1 MLKRL
6 LHIILIFGLSCP
18 TLSAQSQQKVVEKRL
33 KSYFRT
39 YESPDVEVGTCKLVR
54 CQLNPKKKTLTIHAN
69 ANFAYQPF
77 RPETTEKIYSD
88 LRRVLP
94 GPVNYYNI
102 TLLVGGKSIDD
113 LIPNI
118 YRKVKD
124 ETRLWGKIQHQGAP
138 WVSNAS
144 LPYSISEGLQGRHL
158 AVTPSHGRYYKN
170 DEQRWKWQRPSL
182 YCTREDL
189 LTQSIVVPY
198 LTPMLEH
205 AGAVVFSA
213 RERDRQPHDIII
225 DNDADGNDSG
235 LYIEES
241 HRKAKWERGALGFAI
256 PSSVLHHG
264 DNPFREGTSRILRT
278 ASHEKST
285 EGAALWIPNIP
296 ERGEYAVYATY
307 QTYPSSVP
315 DAEYLILHAGGS
327 TRIKV
332 NQQMGGG
339 TWVYLGTYE
348 FLRGQHDDQMVVLT
362 NRSGHTGVV
371 SADAVR
377 FGGGSAIVSR
387 GTADT
392 LHTSRMPRY
401 YEGARY
407 NAQWAGFPIERY
419 ANYNGEKDYAED
431 INCRS
436 LVTNYLLGGSA
447 YCPDSVGL
455 GVPIELAFGLH
466 TDAGIRED
474 DTTVGTLGIY
484 TTDYNN
490 GRLGHAA
497 LSRHTSRD
505 LTDIVQ
511 TYITKDIEALTTP
524 PLFIEGVPQGGG
536 VTSVARRED
545 SGESHLVRRAM
556 WDKNYSESRLPDVP
570 SCIIELLSHQ
580 NFADMRYAHDP
591 HFKFAASRAIYKGIL
606 RYTAEMHGTKYTV
619 QPLPVHAFAIDFA
632 GTDKVRLSWRPTKD
646 NQEPSATPDGYIL
659 YTRTD
664 DTGWDNGQ
672 RIGSTACDVTLE
684 PGRMYSFKVTAVN
697 RGGESFASEVLSAHI
712 APEPKGKVLV
722 VNGFQRID
730 GPAVVNTA
738 ERAGFD
744 LLADPGVPYMG
755 TTAYSGLQYE
765 FNREMT
771 GYYDE
776 ALQMGATGEEL
787 DATYMAGN
795 TMDYTITHGA
805 SIKHAGYSFV
815 SCSRQAFEEGTVK
828 PKGFDVIDVYMG
840 LQRERGDAIISRPAY
855 HAVSP
860 AMTAILSSYARQGG
874 ALLVS
879 GSYLGEESLSLP
891 CTQVLLHDVL
901 HAQYESSITEWSDQ
915 AVYGLG
921 TTMDLPRWINPE
933 HYPVTRPEVISPT
946 DDAFTPFVY
955 EHSRSSSAVAY
966 SGAYRSVL
974 LGFPFEALRSQYDR
988 DLVMISLLN
997 FLMGR

>member
-6 LHIILIFGLSCP
+6 FYILLILGLSCP
-18 TLSAQSQQKVVEKRL
+18 TLTAQSQQKVVEKRL
-33 KSYFRT
+33 KAYFRS

-54 CQLNPKKKTLTIHAN
+54 CQLDPRKKTLTIHAN
-69 ANFAYQPF
+69 ANFGYQPF

-88 LRRVLP
+88 LRKVLP

-124 ETRLWGKIQHQGAP
+124 ETRLWGKITHQGAP
-138 WVSNAS
+138 WVTNAS
-144 LPYSISEGLQGRHL
+144 RPYTVSEGLQGRHL
-158 AVTPSHGRYYKN
+158 AITPSHGRYYKN
-170 DEQRWKWQRPSL
+170 DELRWKWQRPSL

-198 LTPMLEH
+198 LTPMLEN

-213 RERDRQPHDIII
+213 RERDRQPHNIII
-225 DNDADGNDSG
+225 DNDATGNDCG
-235 LYIEES
+235 LYIEEQE
-241 HRKAKWERGALGFAI
+241 RKAKWESGATGFAI
-256 PSSVLHHG
+256 PQGVLHHG

-278 ASHEKST
+278 ASHEKNT
-285 EGAALWIPNIP
+285 EGAALWIPDIP
-296 ERGEYAVYATY
+296 ERGHYAVYTTY

-348 FLRGQHDDQMVVLT
+348 FLSGEHDNQMVVLT
-362 NRSGHTGVV
+362 NHSEHTGVV
-371 SADAVR
+371 CADAVR
-377 FGGGSAIVSR
+377 FGGGTAIVSR
-387 GTADT
+387 GNNDT
-392 LHTSRMPRY
+392 LCTSCMPRY

-407 NAQWAGFPIERY
+407 HSQWAGFPVERY

-436 LVTNYLLGGSA
+436 FVTNYLVGGSA
-447 YCPDSVGL
+447 YCPDSMGL
-455 GVPIELAFGLH
+455 GVPIELSLGLH

-484 TTDYNN
+484 TTGYNN

-497 LSRHTSRD
+497 LSRYTSRD

-511 TYITKDIEALTTP
+511 TYITKEA
-524 PLFIEGVPQGGG
+524 GGL
-536 VTSVARRED
+536 A
-545 SGESHLVRRAM
+545 RRAM
-556 WDKNYSESRLPDVP
+556 WDRNYSESRLPDVP

-591 HFKFAASRAIYKGIL
+591 HFKFTASRSIYKGIL

-619 QPLPVHAFAIDFA
+619 QPLPVHAFAINFA
-632 GTDKVRLSWRPTKD
+632 GTGKVRLTWRPTHD
-646 NQEPSATPDGYIL
+646 AQEPSASPDAYIL

-664 DTGWDNGQ
+664 NMGWDNGQ
-672 RIGSTACDVTLE
+672 RINATACDITLE
-684 PGRMYSFKVTAVN
+684 PGRMYSFKVTAIN

-712 APEPKGKVLV
+712 AAEPKGKVLL

-738 ERAGFD
+738 KRAGFD
-744 LLADPGVPYMG
+744 LLADPGVPYIG

-765 FNREMT
+765 FDRSMT

-787 DATYMAGN
+787 AGTYMAGN
-795 TMDYTITHGA
+795 TMDYTIVHGS
-805 SIKHAGYSFV
+805 SIQNAGYSFV
-815 SCSRQAFEEGTVK
+815 SCSRQAFEEGMVK
-828 PKGFDVIDVYMG
+828 PDGFDVIDVYTG

-855 HAVSP
+855 YAVSP
-860 AMTAILSSYARQGG
+860 AMTAILSSYTRQGG
-874 ALLVS
+874 ALLMS
-879 GSYLGEESLSLP
+879 GSYLGEESRSRQ
-891 CTQVLLHDVL
+891 CTQSLLRDVL
-901 HAQYESSITEWSDQ
+901 HARYESSITDWDEQ

-933 HYPVTRPEVISPT
+933 HYPVTRPEVMTPT
-946 DDAFTPFVY
+946 DDAFTPFIY
-955 EHSRSSSAVAY
+955 ERSHSSAAVAY
-966 SGAYRSVL
+966 SGSYRSVL
-974 LGFPFEALRSQYDR
+974 LGFPFEALRSRYDR
-988 DLVMISLLN
+988 DLVMISLLD
-997 FLMGR
+997 FLMGRQ

>member
-6 LHIILIFGLSCP
+6 LHIILILGLSCP
-18 TLSAQSQQKVVEKRL
+18 TLMAQSQQKVVEKRL
-33 KSYFRT
+33 KAYFRT
-39 YESPDVEVGTCKLVR
+39 YEAPDVEVGTCKLVR
-54 CQLNPKKKTLTIHAN
+54 CQLNPKKRTLTIHAN

-94 GPVNYYNI
+94 GPVNYYDI

-124 ETRLWGKIQHQGAP
+124 ETRLWGKVQHQGAP

-170 DEQRWKWQRPSL
+170 DELRWKWQRPSL

-205 AGAVVFSA
+205 AGAVVFSV

-225 DNDADGNDSG
+225 DNDASSNDCG
-235 LYIEES
+235 LYIEEQE
-241 HRKAKWERGALGFAI
+241 RKVKWEDDTIGFAI
-256 PSSVLHHG
+256 PKGVLFHG
-264 DNPFREGTSRILRT
+264 DNPFREGTSRRLYT
-278 ASHEKST
+278 AGREKNT
-285 EGAALWIPNIP
+285 EGAALWIPDIP
-296 ERGEYAVYATY
+296 ERGEYAVYTTY

-315 DAEYLILHAGGS
+315 DAEYLILHAGGT

-348 FLRGQHDDQMVVLT
+348 FLKGEHDNQMVILT
-362 NRSGHTGVV
+362 NHSDYTGVV

-377 FGGGSAIVSR
+377 FGGGTAVVSR
-387 GTADT
+387 ATNDT
-392 LHTSRMPRY
+392 IRTSHMPRY

-407 NAQWAGFPIERY
+407 NAQWAGFPVERY

-431 INCRS
+431 INSRS
-436 LVTNYLLGGSA
+436 LVTNYLLGGSV
-447 YCPDSVGL
+447 YCPDSAGL

-511 TYITKDIEALTTP
+511 TYITQEVGGLT
-524 PLFIEGVPQGGG
+524 
-536 VTSVARRED
+536 
-545 SGESHLVRRAM
+545 RRAM
-556 WDKNYSESRLPDVP
+556 WNKNYSESRLPDVP

-619 QPLPVHAFAIDFA
+619 QPLPIQAFAIDFA
-632 GTDKVRLSWRPTKD
+632 GTDKVRLTWRPTKD
-646 NQEPSATPDGYIL
+646 SQEPSATPEAYIL

-664 DTGWDNGQ
+664 NMGWDNGQ
-672 RIGSTACDVTLE
+672 RIGSTDCDITLE

-697 RGGESFASEVLSAHI
+697 RGGESFASEVLSAQI

-744 LLADPGVPYMG
+744 LLADPGVPYIG

-776 ALQMGATGEEL
+776 ALQMGASGEEL
-787 DATYMAGN
+787 EGSYMAGN

-805 SIKHAGYSFV
+805 SIQNAGYSFV

-840 LQRERGDAIISRPAY
+840 LQRERGDAIISRPSYYAIT
-855 HAVSP
+855 P
-860 AMTAILSSYARQGG
+860 AMTAILSSYTRQGG

-879 GSYLGEESLSLP
+879 GSYLGEESLSQP
-891 CTQVLLHDVL
+891 CTQTLLHDVL
-901 HAQYESSITEWSDQ
+901 HAQYEHSVTDWDEQ

-933 HYPVTRPEVISPT
+933 HYPVIHPEVLAPT
-946 DDAFTPFVY
+946 DDAFTPLVY
-955 EHSRSSSAVAY
+955 EHSHSSAAVAY

-974 LGFPFEALRSQYDR
+974 LGFPFEALRSRYDR
-988 DLVMISLLN
+988 DLVMISLLD
-997 FLMGR
+997 FLMGRQ

>member
-6 LHIILIFGLSCP
+6 LHIILILGLACP

-33 KSYFRT
+33 RAYFRN
-39 YESPDVEVGTCKLVR
+39 YESPDVELGTCKLVR
-54 CQLNPKKKTLTIHAN
+54 CQLNPKKKALTIYAN
-69 ANFAYQPF
+69 ANFGYQPF
-77 RPETTEKIYSD
+77 RPETTKKIYGD
-88 LRRVLP
+88 LRKILP

-102 TLLVGGKSIDD
+102 TLLVGDKSIDD

-124 ETRLWGKIQHQGAP
+124 DTRLWGKVTYEGLP

-144 LPYSISEGLQGRHL
+144 RPYTVSEGLQGRHL
-158 AVTPSHGRYYKN
+158 AITPSHGRYYKN

-198 LTPMLEH
+198 LTPMLEN

-225 DNDADGNDSG
+225 DNDADSHDNG

-241 HRKAKWERGALGFAI
+241 HRKARWESGAMGFAI
-256 PSSVLHHG
+256 SEEVLRHG
-264 DNPFREGTSRILRT
+264 DNPFRKGTSRILRT
-278 ASHEKST
+278 AGHEKST

-296 ERGEYAVYATY
+296 ERGEYAVYTTY
-307 QTYPSSVP
+307 QTYPSSIP

-348 FLRGQHDDQMVVLT
+348 FMPGQYDNQMVILT
-362 NRSGHTGVV
+362 NRSEHTGVI
-371 SADAVR
+371 SADAIR

-387 GTADT
+387 GAADT

-419 ANYNGEKDYAED
+419 ANYDGEKDYAED
-431 INCRS
+431 INSRS

-447 YCPDSVGL
+447 YCPDSTGL
-455 GVPIELAFGLH
+455 GVPIELSLGLH
-466 TDAGIRED
+466 TDAGIRDD

-511 TYITKDIEALTTP
+511 TSITEEVRGLT
-524 PLFIEGVPQGGG
+524 
-536 VTSVARRED
+536 
-545 SGESHLVRRAM
+545 RRAM
-556 WDKNYSESRLPDVP
+556 WDRSYSESRLPDVP

-591 HFKFAASRAIYKGIL
+591 HFKFVASRAIYKGIL

-619 QPLPVHAFAIDFA
+619 QPLPVRAFAINIVDNNR
-632 GTDKVRLSWRPTKD
+632 VRLTWRATQDVK
-646 NQEPSATPDGYIL
+646 EPSAAPDGYIL

-664 DTGWDNGQ
+664 NTGWDNGQ
-672 RIGSTACDVTLE
+672 RIGSTACDITLE
-684 PGRMYSFKVTAVN
+684 PGRMYSFRVTAVN
-697 RGGESFASEVLSAHI
+697 RGGESFPSEVLSAHI
-712 APEPKGKVLV
+712 ATEPKGKVLV

-744 LLADPGVPYMG
+744 LLADPGVPYIG
-755 TTAYSGLQYE
+755 STAYSGLQYE
-765 FNREMT
+765 FNREMA
-771 GYYDE
+771 GHYDE
-776 ALQMGATGEEL
+776 ALQMGASGEEL

-795 TMDYTITHGA
+795 TMDYTIIHGM
-805 SIKHAGYSFV
+805 SIQNAGYSFV

-828 PKGFDVIDVYMG
+828 PDAFDVIDVYMG

-855 HAVSP
+855 YAVSP
-860 AMTAILSSYARQGG
+860 AMKNILSNYARQGG
-874 ALLVS
+874 SLMVS
-879 GSYLGEESLSLP
+879 GSYIGEESLSLP
-891 CTQVLLHDVL
+891 CTQALLHDVF
-901 HAQYESSITEWSDQ
+901 HARYESSVTEWSEQ
-915 AVYGLG
+915 GIYGLG

-933 HYPVTRPEVISPT
+933 HYPVTRPEVLQPT
-946 DDAFTPFVY
+946 DDAFTPLVY
-955 EHSRSSSAVAY
+955 EHSRSSAAVAY
-966 SGAYRSVL
+966 SGNYRSVL
-974 LGFPFEALRSQYDR
+974 LGFPFEALCSQYDR
-988 DLVMISLLN
+988 DLVMISLLD
-997 FLMGR
+997 FLTKPM